1 MDCLSD
7 RTRAVRSEAR
17 LLQVRHRQ
25 HRDPAGQAQ
34 DFGDRR
40 PAGASQLPPEVVL
53 RQHYESGGRR
63 EPDPRRTGDCCCR
76 SV

>member
-7 RTRAVRSEAR
+7 RTRAVRPKTR
-17 LLQVRHRQ
+17 LLQVRDRQ

-40 PAGASQLPPEVVL
+40 PAGAAQLPPEVVL
-53 RQHYESGGRR
+53 GQHHESGGRR
-63 EPDPRRTGDCCCR
+63 EPDSRRTGNCSR
-76 SV
+76 